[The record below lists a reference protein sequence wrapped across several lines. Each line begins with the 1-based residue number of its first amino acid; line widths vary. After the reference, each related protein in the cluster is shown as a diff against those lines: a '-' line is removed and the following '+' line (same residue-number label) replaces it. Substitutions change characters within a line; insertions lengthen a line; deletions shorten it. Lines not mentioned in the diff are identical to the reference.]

1 MARIVSDGLSRRLG
15 QPVIVEAKPGA
26 GGNLAADAVAKSTP
40 DGYTIGLVTGAHA
53 ISGALYK
60 QLAYSPTDSF
70 DMLSTMVYYAL
81 VIAVRADHKA
91 KTLADLIAIAKAKP
105 DDLSYGSVGFGSTH
119 HLAGELLNITAGTK
133 MVHVPYRGDSLTVTS
148 LLAGDVP
155 VIVGTTVLLA
165 GQIESG
171 AIRGLA
177 VTSAARTKLL
187 PNVPSAQEAGVKGF
201 DVRTWAGLLVS
212 KGTPPD
218 IVETAQHGD
227 PVDAGRPRDENG
239 AGDGDRRRGPRQHA
253 GGNARADHFRNRQ
266 MVESD
271 QRRRHSAH
279 LSPASQSAADNEKLP
294 GEGSRAKSLRE
305 RDEAIHLSGMP
316 RDGLLRFA
324 RNAGLLAHLEL
335 AVGFPGRDDDV
346 LGAAV
351 GAVRVAARFVVL
363 RRHHV
368 DEGGHGWII
377 HQRQIIPGVAGFDV
391 PARPPWRRRSIAA
404 CRRAP

>member
-1 MARIVSDGLSRRLG
+1 MRPPLATAQTYPNRPIRLLHGFAAGGAADTMARIVSDGLSKRLG

-60 QLAYSPTDSF
+60 QLAYSPIDSF

-187 PNVPSAQEAGVKGF
+187 PNVPSAQEGRRQRVRRPDLGGAAGSEGHA
-201 DVRTWAGLLVS
+201 AGHR
-212 KGTPPD
+212 
-218 IVETAQHGD
+218 ETAEHRD
-227 PVDAGRPRDENG
+227 PVDAGGPRDEDG
-239 AGDGDRRRGPRQHA
+239 AGDRDRRRGPRQHA

-266 MVESD
+266 MVEGD

-279 LSPASQSAADNEKLP
+279 LRVRASQAASLP
-294 GEGSRAKSLRE
+294 RQSEAHAQGSWRQNCKAICAEATKQCLYPVCRAM
-305 RDEAIHLSGMP
+305 D
-316 RDGLLRFA
+316 RFA
-324 RNAGLLAHLEL
+324 SLA
-335 AVGFPGRDDDV
+335 
-346 LGAAV
+346 
-351 GAVRVAARFVVL
+351 
-363 RRHHV
+363 
-368 DEGGHGWII
+368 
-377 HQRQIIPGVAGFDV
+377 
-391 PARPPWRRRSIAA
+391 
-404 CRRAP
+404 